1 MYIYIYIHMSYSIWY
16 AYKYTYIYIYIYI
29 YVCIHYILFWDLA
42 QRDAG
47 LQVVGQ
53 VVALNLCGPSISTVI
68 SSIVIVIVT
77 IIISSNSSSSSSSS
91 MFSSSNYHGRLPI
104 SVGVKELGRLSLGRH
119 DPAFLKQD
127 E

>member
-16 AYKYTYIYIYIYI
+16 AYKYTYIYI

-77 IIISSNSSSSSSSS
+77 IIISSNSSSSSS